1 MRLRRDEGRKKKALE
16 LVAQVIGE
24 RKWIILWD
32 CVNVWLKLILR
43 EVKSEMSQSIINKV
57 ACELRM
63 NGWKSLLKIIYEIKI
78 ITRTKCVG
86 KENKLLLLIYA

>member
-1 MRLRRDEGRKKKALE
+1 
-16 LVAQVIGE
+16 
-24 RKWIILWD
+24 
-32 CVNVWLKLILR
+32 
-43 EVKSEMSQSIINKV
+43 MSRSIINKV